1 MNVLNIERVQ
11 KSPEVTRMSGLRA
24 QNKADKEARIL
35 EAAWALF
42 VERGYDATTVRE
54 IAQRAG
60 VAQGTVFVY
69 AQDKQDLLATL
80 FAARLGAV
88 VESAFAT
95 LPQGVSLLDALMHV
109 FTSFMR
115 FYAQDTRLA
124 RSVVRGVL
132 FLEGPAAERMERLN
146 RPFLGQVA
154 GLFAQAQAQG
164 LARAELVPFVAALN
178 AFAAYFMALAAW
190 LNGLLPSLPAA
201 EAQLRLALEHQLLG
215 VLLPSASTIELPTQ
229 QGAAP

>member
-1 MNVLNIERVQ
+1 MNMLYMERAQ
-11 KSPEVTRMSGLRA
+11 ESPEVIRMSGLRA
-24 QNKADKEARIL
+24 KNKADKEARIR

-42 VERGYDATTVRE
+42 AEQGYEAATVRE

-69 AQDKQDLLATL
+69 AKDKADLLAML
-80 FAARLGAV
+80 FADRLSAV

-95 LPQGVSLLDALMHV
+95 LPAGASLLDALVHV
-109 FTSFMR
+109 FSSFMR

-146 RPFLGQVA
+146 RPFLGRVA
-154 GLFAQAQAQG
+154 GLFVAAQAQG

-190 LNGLLPSLPAA
+190 LNGLLPDLAAA

-215 VLLPSASTIELPTQ
+215 VLLPSSSTIELPTQ
-229 QGAAP
+229 QGASP

>member
-1 MNVLNIERVQ
+1 
-11 KSPEVTRMSGLRA
+11 
-24 QNKADKEARIL
+24 
-35 EAAWALF
+35 
-42 VERGYDATTVRE
+42 
-54 IAQRAG
+54 
-60 VAQGTVFVY
+60 
-69 AQDKQDLLATL
+69 
-80 FAARLGAV
+80 
-88 VESAFAT
+88 
-95 LPQGVSLLDALMHV
+95 VSLLDALMHV

>member
-1 MNVLNIERVQ
+1 MNALNIEHAQ

>member
-1 MNVLNIERVQ
+1 
-11 KSPEVTRMSGLRA
+11 MSGLRA
-24 QNKADKEARIL
+24 QNKADKEARIR

-42 VERGYDATTVRE
+42 AERGYEAATVRE

-69 AQDKQDLLATL
+69 AKDKEDLLAML
-80 FAARLGAV
+80 FADRLGAV

-95 LPQGVSLLDALMHV
+95 LPAGATLLDALTHV
-109 FTSFMR
+109 FSSFMR

-146 RPFLGQVA
+146 RPFLGRVA
-154 GLFAQAQAQG
+154 GLFGTAQAQG
-164 LARAELVPFVAALN
+164 LARPELVPFVAAVN
-178 AFAAYFMALAAW
+178 AFAAYFMVLASW
-190 LNGLLPSLPAA
+190 LNGLLPDLATA

-215 VLLPSASTIELPTQ
+215 VLLPTPSTVELSTQ